1 MQEHLYQHF
10 ESEGHAEFI
19 DDVSMTLIDKTYGS
33 NPTNRDNYWM
43 RTLKTFAPYGPNV
56 EDSI

>member
-19 DDVSMTLIDKTYGS
+19 DDVSMTLINKTYGS
-33 NPTNRDNYWM
+33 NPTNRDNY
-43 RTLKTFAPYGPNV
+43 
-56 EDSI
+56 